1 MLSNAQSEIIDT
13 YVSADLFDR
22 EKLKKYL
29 NTHDMVGNEVFA
41 YCDLG
46 KGNREDRGYHS
57 YSHYLDDEYG
67 FNPVSTATFVRR
79 IPFYFYVS
87 NYEDIRIFG
96 NLGCVVHSIY
106 DRQMNENAEALE
118 QAYVELEYMFY
129 EKQFP
134 PLADK
139 EIPEAMHWEIEAN
152 SPFVKHVYT
161 YRKGT
166 DNAYE
171 DEDGKHYKVVTY
183 SRPFADEMFI
193 LFVESHECGL
203 IDDVQVIFYESIDRM
218 FIELGRSLASMK
230 RKKLEILEEHELE
243 EVAKDFIW

>member
-118 QAYVELEYMFY
+118 QAYCRAGIYVL
-129 EKQFP
+129 
-134 PLADK
+134 
-139 EIPEAMHWEIEAN
+139 
-152 SPFVKHVYT
+152 
-161 YRKGT
+161 
-166 DNAYE
+166 
-171 DEDGKHYKVVTY
+171 
-183 SRPFADEMFI
+183 
-193 LFVESHECGL
+193 
-203 IDDVQVIFYESIDRM
+203 
-218 FIELGRSLASMK
+218 
-230 RKKLEILEEHELE
+230 
-243 EVAKDFIW
+243 